1 MMDVLTITETMLYCP
16 KCQQTYEDGS
26 QRFCSKEGERLV
38 HASANKTAVDSD
50 GVFTNVLTQNPAVE
64 ASVEEKAEVSKSG
77 KRSSKLP
84 TFPGFCP
91 PAESKIFK
99 SESDLV
105 SVLENVISN
114 EKPSVRTV
122 KPDEIT
128 ITQARLGDRATN
140 PTDERLALTREN
152 PEVLLGETVKGRYL
166 ISEKLSQDENSI
178 AFLAEDKIVA
188 GRKVLVNVLTN
199 EEADDDFENS
209 IFAEERVSLAHIN
222 HPNIASVID
231 SGELLEGKPFIVTEL
246 VKGKSVKDILIEK
259 GQFDPKRAAR
269 VVRRVSYALSE
280 AHESGI
286 LHRNLVPENIILT
299 AGENGTEQVKLTNFG
314 ISKGELNKANIY
326 YKSPE
331 QIERKPATFTA
342 DNYSLAVIAYQ
353 MLTNRLPFK
362 GLTKKEFLK
371 MHREGFVLR
380 PSDLRFDLTSQVD
393 QVLEKALSFNPTERF
408 TTARDF
414 GDAFF
419 NAIETAVPESAKEE
433 FKERSENLETKT
445 DKKARKDELK
455 DFSEKSTTTKNI
467 SVVSAPAAVEK
478 TTETDAKDEIQAN
491 KDLTWEKRSPE
502 PPKVA
507 GKAGNF
513 LAFFGIAVLL
523 AGLLGV
529 WYYFINR
536 SGESVQSPVE
546 NSALA
551 EKNAGNALTNIKPN
565 QNPSSKAIEIEVPP
579 PPRSIS
585 QPPQTIFFESNRQSL
600 KGSLLRNFVGFSLYY
615 PEDWTRNETDN
626 KFLDISKK
634 SPNGLPVEQL
644 LVGYYESRGTF
655 QSDREIFPNLVEN
668 SNRDLKKIIPNYQV
682 LSEGETK
689 INGEWK
695 AYEVK
700 FQGGGSTR
708 KGEEKLIV
716 WGRRFWIPAARP
728 GAISGYLVTL
738 LTTSLSPDVTGV
750 DDVGVKGE
758 LAKILETF
766 EPNQNF

>member
-1 MMDVLTITETMLYCP
+1 MAVLTITETMLYCP

-26 QRFCSKEGERLV
+26 QRFCSIEGERLV
-38 HASANKTAVDSD
+38 HASANKTAVDSN
-50 GVFTNVLTQNPAVE
+50 GAFVNVLTSNPNE
-64 ASVEEKAEVSKSG
+64 ETSLEEKTEVLKSA
-77 KRSSKLP
+77 KRSSKIQ

-91 PAESKIFK
+91 PSESKIFK
-99 SESDLV
+99 SESDTAPA
-105 SVLENVISN
+105 LENVISN
-114 EKPSVRTV
+114 EKPAIRTV
-122 KPDEIT
+122 KPNEIA
-128 ITQARLGDRATN
+128 ISQARLGDRKTN

-152 PEVLLGETVKGRYL
+152 PDVLLGETVKGRYL
-166 ISEKLSQDENSI
+166 ISEKLGQDENSI

-188 GRKVLVNVLTN
+188 GRKVLVNVLMN
-199 EEADDDFENS
+199 EDADDDFENS

-246 VKGKSVKDILIEK
+246 VKGKSVKDVLIQK

-269 VVRRVSYALSE
+269 IVRRVSYALSE

-286 LHRNLVPENIILT
+286 LHRNLIPENIILT
-299 AGENGTEQVKLTNFG
+299 VGENGAEHVKLTNFG

-342 DNYSLAVIAYQ
+342 DNFSLAVIAYQ

-362 GLTKKEFLK
+362 GSAKKELLK
-371 MHREGFVLR
+371 MHRGGLVLR
-380 PSDLRFDLTSQVD
+380 PTDLRFDLTPEVD
-393 QVLEKALSFNPTERF
+393 RVLEKALSFNPIERF

-419 NAIETAVPESAKEE
+419 SALEAGVSVPAKGEL
-433 FKERSENLETKT
+433 KKTSENFETKAG
-445 DKKARKDELK
+445 KENGKAGLK
-455 DFSEKSTTTKNI
+455 DLSVQSTAKNVSEVS
-467 SVVSAPAAVEK
+467 SPEVVQK
-478 TTETDAKDEIQAN
+478 TTETDTKDEIKASH
-491 KDLTWEKRSPE
+491 DLSWEKRSPE

-536 SGESVQSPVE
+536 SGESVQLPVE
-546 NSALA
+546 NSISA
-551 EKNAGNALTNIKPN
+551 ERNAENALPNKKPI
-565 QNPSSKAIEIEVPP
+565 QNPSPNTLEIEVPP
-579 PPRSIS
+579 IPRSIS
-585 QPPQTIFFESNRQSL
+585 QPPETIFFENNRQNL
-600 KGSLLRNFVGFSLYY
+600 KGLLLRNFAGFSLYY
-615 PEDWTRNETDN
+615 PESWTRNETDN

-634 SPNGLPVEQL
+634 STNGLPVEQL
-644 LVGYYESRGTF
+644 LIGYYESRGTL
-655 QSDREIFPNLVEN
+655 QSDREILPVLVEN

-689 INGEWK
+689 INGGWK

-700 FQGGGSTR
+700 FQGGGSTK
-708 KGEEKLIV
+708 KGEEKLIL

-728 GAISGYLVTL
+728 GTSSGYLVTL
-738 LTTSLSPDVTGV
+738 LATSLSPDVTGV
-750 DDVGVKGE
+750 DDVGVKGD

-766 EPNQNF
+766 EPNQSF